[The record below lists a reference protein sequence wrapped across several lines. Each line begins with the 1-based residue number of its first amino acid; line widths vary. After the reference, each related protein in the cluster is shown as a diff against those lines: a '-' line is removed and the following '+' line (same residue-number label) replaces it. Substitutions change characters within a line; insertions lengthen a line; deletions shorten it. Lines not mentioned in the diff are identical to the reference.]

1 MSQIVFTAPK
11 EEELRNGNHIRL
23 RSSNGQCIFVRRD
36 ATLEALLKEG
46 YLLWQEAPASGKPV
60 LYRRPQ

>member
-1 MSQIVFTAPK
+1 VSATVLIAPK
-11 EEELRNGNHIRL
+11 EEELRNGNHVRL

-46 YLLWQEAPASGKPV
+46 FLLWQEAPASGKPV